1 MIELEGVPELIDPVM
16 ICAFEGWNDAGDAA
30 STAVGHLDREWK
42 GEVFAALDAE
52 DYYDFQVNRPTVW
65 LDGGVRKVTWP
76 TTRLSVVRTGGDK
89 PRDLVLV
96 RGIEPSMRWRSF
108 CNEILGF
115 AHELGV
121 EMVVVL
127 GALLGDTPHTRPV
140 PVSGVTSDPDLA
152 RSLDLEESR
161 YEGPTGIVG
170 ILQESCT
177 HAGVPAVSL
186 WAAVPHYVSQPP
198 NPKATLALLNRL
210 EDLLEL
216 RIPLGELPEDARAWQ
231 LGVDQLAAEDS
242 EVAEYVQSLEE
253 ARDTAELPEASG
265 EAIAR
270 EFERYLRRR
279 DGQPG
284 PGGHASDS
292 GVADSRDSY
301 LRDPGSGRARPT
313 RSTARDEPRDEPREE
328 SSDAAKA
335 EPDGAAATGDGR
347 PAGGAKPRGEEA
359 GKAERAESRAEG
371 ERAEDRAE
379 DEAERAGQ
387 GEAEEGK
394 PERGPD
400 QDAGRETG
408 GSDGPDGPDEDA
420 GDEADGNA

>member
-52 DYYDFQVNRPTVW
+52 DYYDFQVNRPTVA
-65 LDGGVRKVTWP
+65 LEGGIRKVTWP
-76 TTRLSVVRTGGDK
+76 TTRLSVVRAGGGDK

-108 CNEILGF
+108 CNEILGY

-170 ILQESCT
+170 ILQEACT

-210 EDLLEL
+210 EDLIGV
-216 RIPLGELPEDARAWQ
+216 RIPLGELTEDARAWQ

-284 PGGHASDS
+284 PGGHATDA
-292 GVADSRDSY
+292 GGGIADGREGGTGGPGSY
-301 LRDPGSGRARPT
+301 LRDSSAPGTGAGPSAGTSPNAGSGSGPSSGSARP
-313 RSTARDEPRDEPREE
+313 RRPSAKDDTAEERDESGENGEGDE
-328 SSDAAKA
+328 SSGR
-335 EPDGAAATGDGR
+335 ERPDG
-347 PAGGAKPRGEEA
+347 
-359 GKAERAESRAEG
+359 
-371 ERAEDRAE
+371 
-379 DEAERAGQ
+379 
-387 GEAEEGK
+387 
-394 PERGPD
+394 D
-400 QDAGRETG
+400 QD
-408 GSDGPDGPDEDA
+408 D
-420 GDEADGNA
+420 

>member
-16 ICAFEGWNDAGDAA
+16 VAAFEGWNDAGDAA
-30 STAVGHLDREWK
+30 SAAVAHLDREWK

-52 DYYDFQVNRPTVW
+52 DYYDFQVNRPTVF
-65 LDGGVRKVTWP
+65 LEDGVRKITWP
-76 TTRLSVVRTGGDK
+76 TTRLSVVRVGGEK

-121 EMVVVL
+121 EMLVVL

-140 PVSGVTSDPDLA
+140 PVSGVTSDADLA
-152 RSLDLEESR
+152 RTLDLEESK

-170 ILQESCT
+170 ILQEACT

-210 EDLLEL
+210 EDLLDV
-216 RIPLGELPEDARAWQ
+216 RIPLGELSEDARAWQ

-279 DGQPG
+279 DPQAG
-284 PGGHASDS
+284 PGLATDG
-292 GVADSRDSY
+292 GEGSY
-301 LRDPGSGRARPT
+301 LRDSPSGRTRP
-313 RSTARDEPRDEPREE
+313 PKPP
-328 SSDAAKA
+328 KA
-335 EPDGAAATGDGR
+335 E
-347 PAGGAKPRGEEA
+347 GG
-359 GKAERAESRAEG
+359 
-371 ERAEDRAE
+371 
-379 DEAERAGQ
+379 GQ
-387 GEAEEGK
+387 GPA
-394 PERGPD
+394 RGT
-400 QDAGRETG
+400 E
-408 GSDGPDGPDEDA
+408 DGPGKRENEQ
-420 GDEADGNA
+420 GDEQGDSPGGDSSED